1 MQPIS
6 KPLTENNLKIKAR
19 RSPRKHARLMGRVRY
34 FAKAV
39 TGRVVNISTGGI
51 ALDLQSPIHAAAGS
65 KVRVECDEIGILD
78 GIVRWIHGGRIGIE
92 FDPSSNA
99 SAQVA
104 SYFRFFHKE
113 IQPVLK
119 R

>member
-1 MQPIS
+1 MQTIS
-6 KPLTENNLKIKAR
+6 TPHAQGNLKIKTR
-19 RSPRKHARLMGRVRY
+19 RSPRKRVRLMGRVRY

-39 TGRVVNISTGGI
+39 VGRVVDISTGGI
-51 ALDLQSPIHAAAGS
+51 ALDLQSPIYAAAGS

-78 GIVRWIHGGRIGIE
+78 GVVRWIHNGRIGIE